1 MTNRDSR
8 DIMFDSRLEKQ
19 EEEHQEQLA
28 SERRKWEF
36 RYNNQDKRIKQ
47 LQETIAKLRKKV
59 RELKNG

>member
-59 RELKNG
+59 RELKNA

>member
-8 DIMFDSRLEKQ
+8 DIMFEKTLQ
-19 EEEHQEQLA
+19 KQDEKYQEQLA

-36 RYNNQDKRIKQ
+36 RYNNQDKRIKE
-47 LQETIAKLRKKV
+47 LQETISRLRKRV

>member
-8 DIMFDSRLEKQ
+8 DIMFEKTLQ
-19 EEEHQEQLA
+19 KQDEKYQEQLA

-36 RYNNQDKRIKQ
+36 RYNNQDKRIKE
-47 LQETIAKLRKKV
+47 LQETISKLRKRV

>member
-36 RYNNQDKRIKQ
+36 RYNNQDKRIKE

-59 RELKNG
+59 RELKNA

>member
-8 DIMFDSRLEKQ
+8 DIMFEIRLQKQ
-19 EEEHQEQLA
+19 DEEYQEQLA

-36 RYNNQDKRIKQ
+36 RYNNQDKRIKE

>member
-8 DIMFDSRLEKQ
+8 DIMFETRLQKQ
-19 EEEHQEQLA
+19 DEEYQEQLA

-36 RYNNQDKRIKQ
+36 RYNNQDKRIKE

>member
-19 EEEHQEQLA
+19 NEEHQEQLA

-36 RYNNQDKRIKQ
+36 RYNNQDKRIKE

-59 RELKNG
+59 RELKNA

>member
-8 DIMFDSRLEKQ
+8 DIMFEKRLQKQDEKY
-19 EEEHQEQLA
+19 QEQLA

-36 RYNNQDKRIKQ
+36 RYNNQDKRIKE
-47 LQETIAKLRKKV
+47 LQETISKLRKRV